1 MTSRSLFASLFSS
14 KPASFQRLLLR
25 QCSPCLQRTLSS
37 TPWRCAA
44 KKAKS
49 PPTSLQYTHKPARTP
64 LSGTYKSFAQTLA
77 SRSEPT
83 LLYQGNS
90 TTIYRLGCYTVG
102 LLCFGWSLHAAYQ
115 MFFHPPSFMNRFLKS
130 MYYGLCGLAAG
141 MAALFLMRPYRVI
154 QSIQALPIA
163 SHKGTL
169 TLHLKLESAP
179 LLPGI
184 RPRTVSVPA
193 KFVTLS
199 DRLYAEKSGGVPLHL
214 LELRSRRAEK
224 IMKLKHGNIMSLPI
238 RQLGFHLWNGF
249 QVLKEVFSNNPF
261 IYLRAKGHYAT
272 WKLDKGAGW
281 ALDEGRAFDR
291 VVKDS
296 VTQNV

>member
-1 MTSRSLFASLFSS
+1 MRR
-14 KPASFQRLLLR
+14 KKGQI
-25 QCSPCLQRTLSS
+25 
-37 TPWRCAA
+37 AA
-44 KKAKS
+44 NIF
-49 PPTSLQYTHKPARTP
+49 T
-64 LSGTYKSFAQTLA
+64 TLA

-102 LLCFGWSLHAAYQ
+102 LLCFGWSLHAVYQ
-115 MFFHPPSFMNRFLKS
+115 MFFYPPSFMNRFLKS
-130 MYYGLCGLAAG
+130 MYYGLCGLAVG

-199 DRLYAEKSGGVPLHL
+199 DRLYAKKSGGVPLHL
-214 LELRSRRAEK
+214 LELRSKRAEK
-224 IMKLKHGNIMSLPI
+224 AMKLKHGNIMSLPI

-249 QVLKEVFSNNPF
+249 QVLKEVFSNNQF

-272 WKLDKGAGW
+272 WKLDNGAGW

-296 VTQNV
+296 MTQNV